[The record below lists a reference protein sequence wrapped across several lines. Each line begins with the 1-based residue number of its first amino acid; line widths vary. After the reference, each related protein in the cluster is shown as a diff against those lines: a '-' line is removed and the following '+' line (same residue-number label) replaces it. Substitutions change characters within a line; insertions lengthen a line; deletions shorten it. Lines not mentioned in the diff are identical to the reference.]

1 MTEAEQRA
9 QDEADLMVA
18 RSLQRA
24 MRKHSI
30 LGSDGTDRITILLLL
45 ELLGSVLEKLPTR
58 TELAEIKT
66 LIMATQTEVAGILRD
81 VIVQQKKTITEIRG
95 VQDAVTTLKQKIV
108 ELEDQIKNG
117 AVGADLE
124 AAVADLKVQAQAVD
138 DAIPD
143 VPTVPTDP
151 V

>member
-1 MTEAEQRA
+1 MTDAEQRA
-9 QDEADLMVA
+9 QDEADAMVA

-45 ELLGSVLEKLPTR
+45 ELLGSALEKLSTR
-58 TELAEIKT
+58 TELAEIKA
-66 LIMATQTEVAGILRD
+66 LIMASQTEVAAILRA
-81 VIVQQKKTITEIRG
+81 VTEQQKKTITEIRG
-95 VQDAVTTLKQKIV
+95 VQSAVTTLKEKIV
-108 ELEDQIKNG
+108 TLEDQIKNG
-117 AVGADLE
+117 AVSAELE
-124 AAVADLKVQAQAVD
+124 AAVAELKVQAQAVD

-143 VPTVPTDP
+143 EPTVPPTP